1 MKLKYLGTGAAEGMP
16 ALFCACP
23 VCLRSQ
29 REGGRS
35 LRLRS
40 CTLLNEDVLI
50 DLSPDIFAQKL
61 RYGLRLDR
69 LRAVVFTHAHP
80 DHEDLYSLTLRGTPS
95 CSVRPGVPAGEDV
108 LDIYGDSWVGRRL
121 EEAAA
126 DPTHVDR
133 GRFRYHEA
141 RAYQPFSV
149 GSYTFYPLRANHRQ
163 REREPCLIYAIS
175 DGRTAVL
182 YANDTGETD
191 RENDEYLRSVGL
203 RFSLV
208 SMDCARGLLPGDG
221 HMGFRECLALRE
233 RLTAIG
239 AVDGNTR
246 YLLNHLSHMNDMTH
260 SEWEA
265 YAAPYGIG
273 VAYDGLEMDTEN

>member
-29 REGGRS
+29 QEGGKS
-35 LRLRS
+35 LRMRS
-40 CTLLNEDVLI
+40 CTLLDENVLI

-61 RYGLRLDR
+61 RYGLRLDQ

-80 DHEDLYSLTLRGTPS
+80 DHEDMFALQLRATPS
-95 CSVRPGVPAGEDV
+95 CSVRPGVAEEEDV
-108 LDIYGDSWVGRRL
+108 LDLYGDPWVGRRL
-121 EEAAA
+121 EQALEAQPHA
-126 DPTHVDR
+126 VR
-133 GRFRYHEA
+133 GRFRYHEVHP
-141 RAYQPFSV
+141 YEPFAV
-149 GSYTFYPLRANHRQ
+149 GPYTFYPLRANHR
-163 REREPCLIYAIS
+163 REEGEPCLIYAVT
-175 DGRTAVL
+175 DGKTAFL

-191 RENDEYLRSVGL
+191 LENDAYLRSIGL
-203 RFSLV
+203 HFSLV

-221 HMGFRECLALRE
+221 HMGFRECLALRD
-233 RLTAIG
+233 RLVSIG
-239 AVDGNTR
+239 AVDQNTQ

-273 VAYDGLEMDTEN
+273 VAYDGVEVIIQ